1 MTSDDELAAAIAEY
15 LEEEHNVSVQEHQQ
29 PGSSDSSQFIVVGRT
44 LSLVH
49 YAGIMDEFG
58 AAVTKSVARDRGR
71 QKVWF
76 GRVEVSL
83 DGPEFTREPLGRP
96 GL

>member
-1 MTSDDELAAAIAEY
+1 MTSDDELASAIAEY
-15 LEEEHNVSVQEHQQ
+15 LEEEHSIGVVEHQMA
-29 PGSSDSSQFIVVGRT
+29 GRSDSSQYIIVERT
-44 LSLVH
+44 LSLGH

-58 AAVTKSVARDRGR
+58 AAVTKSMARERGR

-83 DGPEFTREPLGRP
+83 DGPEFVREPLARP
-96 GL
+96 SL